1 VAARTILLC
10 GAVLWL
16 LAGIVGIGVA
26 SLGREWLLQILP
38 PLAIG
43 ADALG
48 GAVSAFSMALVFVGA
63 AHVAALIGLRRNTG
77 WGRSAAILLAGI
89 LAAGLLTL
97 AVSALTGAADQPAS
111 APGLIAAALATGAL
125 AAAYGF
131 AAARLAAEVRTAG
144 GA

>member
-1 VAARTILLC
+1 MAARTILLC

-48 GAVSAFSMALVFVGA
+48 GAVSAFSMLCRP
-63 AHVAALIGLRRNTG
+63 I
-77 WGRSAAILLAGI
+77 SPM
-89 LAAGLLTL
+89 LTSPDPSGVCRMNRL
-97 AVSALTGAADQPAS
+97 PCALTAQS
-111 APGLIAAALATGAL
+111 R
-125 AAAYGF
+125 
-131 AAARLAAEVRTAG
+131 AR
-144 GA
+144 